1 MSTGRSGKALVEVD
15 ASEVRV
21 WKAAQA
27 AAYVGE
33 SRSNFYR
40 LVKAGAI
47 PHFRQGRRSLR
58 FDRQALDAWLDEKS
72 ARCAAD
78 RSTRVAVKRTNAR
91 NERSAS
97 SCE

>member
-1 MSTGRSGKALVEVD
+1 MSTDRGKTLMAPD
-15 ASEVRV
+15 GSEVRV

-58 FDRQALDAWLDEKS
+58 FDRVALDEWLDAKGRGKPES
-72 ARCAAD
+72 A
-78 RSTRVAVKRTNAR
+78 
-91 NERSAS
+91 
-97 SCE
+97 